1 MDSVADVLEHK
12 GLRVLT
18 IALDASVQDAV
29 ELMCG
34 ERVGALLVC
43 DGNRPVGTF
52 TERDLLSRVVR
63 QRRDPTQTLV
73 RDMMT
78 PDVVCVTP
86 ETLVREAMAVMT
98 ERRCRH
104 LPVVAEGRIIGLV
117 SIGDL
122 IRHSSREAEFEIRM
136 LRDYLSH

>member
-1 MDSVADVLEHK
+1 MESIADVLTHK
-12 GLRVLT
+12 GMRVLT
-18 IALDASVQDAV
+18 IPLDSTVQDAV
-29 ELMCG
+29 ERMCA

-63 QRRDPTQTLV
+63 PRRDPLRTLV

-86 ETLVREAMAVMT
+86 ETLIREAMAVMT

-104 LPVVAEGRIIGLV
+104 LPVVAEGRICGLV

-122 IRHSSREAEFEIRM
+122 IRFMSREAEFEIRM
-136 LRDYLSH
+136 LRDYLSR

>member
-1 MDSVADVLEHK
+1 MESIADVLAHK

-18 IALDASVQDAV
+18 IALDDTVQEAV
-29 ELMCG
+29 ERMCT

-52 TERDLLSRVVR
+52 TERDLLARVVR
-63 QRRDPTQTLV
+63 LRRDPATALV

-86 ETLVREAMAVMT
+86 ETRIREAMAVMT

-104 LPVVAEGRIIGLV
+104 LPVVADGRICGLV

-122 IRHSSREAEFEIRM
+122 IRFVSQEQAFEIRM
-136 LRDYLSH
+136 LRDYLSR